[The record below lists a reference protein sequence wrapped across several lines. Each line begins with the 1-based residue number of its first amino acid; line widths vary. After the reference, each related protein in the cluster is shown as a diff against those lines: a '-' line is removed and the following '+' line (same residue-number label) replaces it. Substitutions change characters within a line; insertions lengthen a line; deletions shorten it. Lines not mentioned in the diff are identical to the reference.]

1 MKNNLQG
8 SAADDDEEDE
18 LKDDDEVEIIFLT
31 AIIRLKA
38 AARVLTVATKFT
50 SHIQPTSSADDDDD
64 DDFSI
69 TITINS
75 IIRRRQAHCVRFTYT
90 FIEKP
95 HGAVDLIRGFI
106 IALLL
111 GVFHLASLVYT
122 FLDPRSI
129 EIRFW
134 CASRALSTPWQL
146 AVMEEEEA
154 PSWNEELRGLNEIFL
169 LLPSDLLTENLIKI
183 SSSLFSLFPSHPRHW
198 IWLVQFSAL
207 LTITKGSRSFG
218 C

>member
-64 DDFSI
+64 DDDFSI

-95 HGAVDLIRGFI
+95 HGAVNLIRGFI

-129 EIRFW
+129 EIRF
-134 CASRALSTPWQL
+134 
-146 AVMEEEEA
+146 
-154 PSWNEELRGLNEIFL
+154 
-169 LLPSDLLTENLIKI
+169 
-183 SSSLFSLFPSHPRHW
+183 
-198 IWLVQFSAL
+198 
-207 LTITKGSRSFG
+207 
-218 C
+218 